1 MKPQRHRGTEKK
13 QWQRHL
19 EAGLK
24 NHGTYLGDSVS
35 LWLVLVCLVLF
46 AVLSFSCKG
55 KETTQER
62 KQGAIVNPYSAE
74 SIYLETRQRVEA
86 HPEDADA
93 WFHLADLYE
102 RNGQYAEAI
111 DAYKKVS
118 KLRPSQGYVY
128 FKMGTSYDRIGKPG
142 EAVEALKKAVHF
154 MPAFAVAYN
163 NLGIAYGKLGRNL
176 DEIAALNK
184 ALQLRPS
191 YVTARYNLG
200 IAYLKVKDRKA
211 ALQQYGLL
219 KDVESGTAEAL
230 KKEIDKTVEAD

>member
-13 QWQRHL
+13 QREMYL
-19 EAGLK
+19 EAGIK
-24 NHGTYLGDSVS
+24 DHGTDSVS
-35 LWLVLVCLVLF
+35 LRLVFVCLVLF
-46 AVLSFSCKG
+46 AATSFSCKG

-62 KQGAIVNPYSAE
+62 NQGVAANPYSAE
-74 SIYLETRQRVEA
+74 SVYLETRQRVEA

-102 RNGQYAEAI
+102 RNSQYSEAI
-111 DAYKKVS
+111 DAYKKVA

-142 EAVEALKKAVHF
+142 EAVESLKKAVHY
-154 MPAFAVAYN
+154 MPGFAVAYN
-163 NLGIAYGKLGRNL
+163 NLGIAYGKLGRNHE
-176 DEIAALNK
+176 EIAALKK

-191 YVTARYNLG
+191 YSTARYNLG
-200 IAYLKVKDRKA
+200 IAYLKVKDTKA
-211 ALQQYGLL
+211 ALQQYALL
-219 KDVESGTAEAL
+219 KNLDTGTAEAL